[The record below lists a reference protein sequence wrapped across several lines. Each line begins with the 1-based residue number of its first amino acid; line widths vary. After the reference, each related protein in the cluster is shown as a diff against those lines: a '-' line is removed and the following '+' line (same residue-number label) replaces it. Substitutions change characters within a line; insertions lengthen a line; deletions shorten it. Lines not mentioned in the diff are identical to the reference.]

1 MTTSAITDTISVASS
16 PSGRSSSPMPI
27 RKMAPIAAPITVRR
41 PPSTAAMMIC
51 TPTPTSTKVE
61 TEAVPM

>member
-1 MTTSAITDTISVASS
+1 MTTRAIAETTKVESW
-16 PSGRSSSPMPI
+16 PSGRSNSPATI
-27 RKMAPIAAPITVRR
+27 RKIEPIAAPRMVRR

-51 TPTPTSTKVE
+51 TPMPISTVVP